1 MTPTATAPAVV
12 AFSMRRLDATVH
24 ARLKALADLVSD
36 QVGVRVTV
44 ESMAGKALA
53 LGVARLEAVL
63 TPPAGPQP

>member
-1 MTPTATAPAVV
+1 MTPTAPPVV

-24 ARLKALADLVSD
+24 ARLKALADLMTER
-36 QVGVRVTV
+36 VGARITV

-63 TPPAGPQP
+63 KPAAEPQP